1 MLTPEERRGA
11 LLILGLV
18 LLGGVWDASRAWWKE
33 TPPPAEPPPAAAAAR
48 AVAAPDARWGIAPI
62 AAEAS
67 TAGGPADTA
76 RVPSSID
83 VNRAGPS
90 ELDAL
95 PGIGPVLARR
105 IVEHR
110 SRNGGFRSL
119 EELRAV
125 RGIGPSLIARL
136 RGRVRF
142 GS

>member
-18 LLGGVWDASRAWWKE
+18 LLGAAWDAGLALRKE
-33 TPPPAEPPPAAAAAR
+33 TPPPDAP
-48 AVAAPDARWGIAPI
+48 AVAAVSDPVPSR
-62 AAEAS
+62 AEAPG
-67 TAGGPADTA
+67 AGPSPAPADSVGRA
-76 RVPSSID
+76 RGAPTLD
-83 VNRAGPS
+83 LNRAGPA

-110 SRNGGFRSL
+110 SRNGAFQSL

>member
-18 LLGGVWDASRAWWKE
+18 LLGAIWDAGHGLWKE
-33 TPPPAEPPPAAAAAR
+33 TPPPRVPAAAL
-48 AVAAPDARWGIAPI
+48 APDPASPP
-62 AAEAS
+62 AES
-67 TAGGPADTA
+67 AGENAHP
-76 RVPSSID
+76 VPSPDSASVAPVATTVD
-83 VNRAGPS
+83 VNRAGTA

-110 SRNGGFRSL
+110 GRNGAFRSL
-119 EELRAV
+119 EEMRAV

-136 RGRVRF
+136 RGHVRF

>member
-18 LLGGVWDASRAWWKE
+18 LLGAGWDAGRSLRKE
-33 TPPPAEPPPAAAAAR
+33 TPPPESPATAAAVAIAPSDPPATGSASPVARDSAAA
-48 AVAAPDARWGIAPI
+48 VPNV
-62 AAEAS
+62 S
-67 TAGGPADTA
+67 T
-76 RVPSSID
+76 VD
-83 VNRAGPS
+83 VNRAGPA

-110 SRNGGFRSL
+110 GRNGAFRSL

-125 RGIGPSLIARL
+125 RGIGPSLLARL
-136 RGRVRF
+136 RGHVRF